1 MRYTINGRSAGLI
14 SALGLAL
21 GQIFFVSCELFNL
34 QSVVNLWYDLE
45 PFLFA
50 LNAFFIFKA
59 LRIYFQDKCNL
70 CLVKFKDTGSLF
82 LLSLGLVLLN
92 PSISSVSYIL
102 PINFTNLPLLD
113 ILEFKFMYL
122 IGCFSLTAG
131 FMDFFFNFFTYNPSI
146 SLRLTNSTSSPLDK
160 LLTRWRNQQSLRNF
174 FLKRASQIITVISL
188 GITINS
194 ALHYSNDLFY
204 EGVAYEFISKLTG
217 KELSFNNSVPNPVYP
232 DYLSNK
238 LASNRFLPNFQTKG
252 NLGPQWQSL
261 QVTAISEKIKYRNS
275 KRLQQEKRY
284 TKDDSTLKKR
294 LKIANF
300 LSPWS
305 RLDLYKPT
313 EEHVQSLKNSTEDLI
328 RVSLINEVK
337 LNTVQKKNTDLI
349 GSANNTE
356 RGKAKGATERGKAPT
371 QPTADKEVTKYKR
384 TKTRNRHMIGNSVEK
399 YGLLFFIVNQTLY
412 VGWENSLTF
421 FTGSGYAKGAKPPAE
436 DTFLL
441 KEKAPP
447 LFVAAFRTMVPYITM
462 MEPLVRHLPVE
473 GFLRRPEAPSV
484 NPNSAYKKFYG
495 HFINTIAKEIN
506 LNRYQP
512 RVLTKYEYNRS
523 NKIIEVSDQYQDL
536 KFLFR
541 WTKNYSSFL
550 DLKSFVESKRTMKT
564 TTAWG
569 EAKGAT
575 ERGKAPTQPSIETR
589 RDAQRSGVQA
599 PLGSAPERANYR
611 YIRLQK
617 SFRAQKATVT
627 VPPSLLK
634 EKRRRS
640 AWIPTV
646 NLNRALQKLSEAQKS
661 KLRVIKDNRGISWFE
676 FSQVSL

>member
-349 GSANNTE
+349 GSANNT
-356 RGKAKGATERGKAPT
+356 P
-371 QPTADKEVTKYKR
+371 ADKEVTKYKR
-384 TKTRNRHMIGNSVEK
+384 TKTLNRHMIGNSVEK

-421 FTGSGYAKGAKPPAE
+421 FTGSGYAAE

-447 LFVAAFRTMVPYITM
+447 LLVAAFRTMVPYITI

-569 EAKGAT
+569 EA
-575 ERGKAPTQPSIETR
+575 PTH
-589 RDAQRSGVQA
+589 DAQRSGVQA

>member
-337 LNTVQKKNTDLI
+337 
-349 GSANNTE
+349 
-356 RGKAKGATERGKAPT
+356 
-371 QPTADKEVTKYKR
+371 
-384 TKTRNRHMIGNSVEK
+384 
-399 YGLLFFIVNQTLY
+399 
-412 VGWENSLTF
+412 
-421 FTGSGYAKGAKPPAE
+421 
-436 DTFLL
+436 
-441 KEKAPP
+441 
-447 LFVAAFRTMVPYITM
+447 
-462 MEPLVRHLPVE
+462 
-473 GFLRRPEAPSV
+473 
-484 NPNSAYKKFYG
+484 
-495 HFINTIAKEIN
+495 
-506 LNRYQP
+506 
-512 RVLTKYEYNRS
+512 
-523 NKIIEVSDQYQDL
+523 
-536 KFLFR
+536 
-541 WTKNYSSFL
+541 
-550 DLKSFVESKRTMKT
+550 
-564 TTAWG
+564 
-569 EAKGAT
+569 
-575 ERGKAPTQPSIETR
+575 
-589 RDAQRSGVQA
+589 
-599 PLGSAPERANYR
+599 
-611 YIRLQK
+611 
-617 SFRAQKATVT
+617 
-627 VPPSLLK
+627 
-634 EKRRRS
+634 
-640 AWIPTV
+640 
-646 NLNRALQKLSEAQKS
+646 
-661 KLRVIKDNRGISWFE
+661 
-676 FSQVSL
+676 